1 MTSIQEKIIMLA
13 LVFDQPGEAREVLR
27 LADVPTPQPG
37 PNDVLIAVRARVI
50 QPADRMFIAGRYR
63 VKPSFPQ
70 VAGFDAA
77 GVVESVGAEV
87 SHVRPGQ
94 RVGFRYPGAWAE
106 YAVAP
111 AARVYPVPDD
121 LSAQL
126 DDAVVCQFGLNPL
139 TAWGL
144 LDVARLPQGGRVLV
158 TAGRSVVAG
167 LLGHLALQ
175 RGVVAERLV
184 RTDDGYCLLD
194 AAGTRILAQADDV
207 AQTLAAVA
215 PYDAVLDAVGGP
227 GVPALIA
234 ATVPG
239 GRMVTYGV
247 LDDRPFEMHAA
258 TMVYRN
264 FSWQGFGID
273 GWLNQCEAAT
283 LARAQRDC
291 WELLLRRPELVPIAA
306 CHPLRDFD
314 AALAATSSGKGGKIL
329 LV

>member
-1 MTSIQEKIIMLA
+1 MLA
-13 LVFDQPGEAREVLR
+13 LVFDRTGEPREVLR
-27 LADVPTPQPG
+27 VVDMPKPQPG
-37 PNDVLIAVRARVI
+37 PRDVLIAVRARVI
-50 QPADRMFIAGRYR
+50 QPADGMFIAGRYR

-87 SHVRPGQ
+87 GHVRPGQ
-94 RVGFRYPGAWAE
+94 RVAFRYPGAWAQF
-106 YAVAP
+106 AVAA

-126 DDAVVCQFGLNPL
+126 DDGVVCQFGLNPL

-144 LDVARLPQGGRVLV
+144 LDVARLPRGARVLV
-158 TAGRSVVAG
+158 TAGRSAVAG

-184 RTDDGYCLLD
+184 RAGENHSLLD
-194 AAGTRILAQADDV
+194 ASGTQVLAQADDV

-234 ATVPG
+234 ATVPS

-264 FSWQGFGID
+264 LSWQGFGID
-273 GWLNQCEAAT
+273 GWLNQCGAAT
-283 LARAQRDC
+283 LARAQREC
-291 WELLLRRPELVPIAA
+291 WELLAGYPELVPIAA
-306 CHPLRDFD
+306 QYPLHDFD
-314 AALAATSSGKGGKIL
+314 AALAAAATGKGGKVL

>member
-1 MTSIQEKIIMLA
+1 MLA
-13 LVFDQPGEAREVLR
+13 LVFDRAGEPREVLR
-27 LADVPTPQPG
+27 LADVPKPQPG
-37 PNDVLIAVRARVI
+37 PREVLIAVRARVI
-50 QPADRMFIAGRYR
+50 QPADGMFVAGRYR

-70 VAGFDAA
+70 IAGFDAA

-106 YAVAP
+106 FAVAP

-121 LSAQL
+121 LSARL

-144 LDVARLPQGGRVLV
+144 LDVLRLPEGARLLV
-158 TAGRSVVAG
+158 TAGNSVVAG
-167 LLGHLALQ
+167 LLAQLALL
-175 RGVVAERLV
+175 RGVVVERLV
-184 RTDDGYCLLD
+184 REGDGQRLLD
-194 AAGTRILAQADDV
+194 AAGTKTLAQAGDV

-215 PYDAVLDAVGGP
+215 PYDGVLDAVGGP
-227 GVPALIA
+227 AVPALIA

-239 GRMVTYGV
+239 GRLVSYGV

-264 FSWQGFGID
+264 LCWQGFGID
-273 GWLNQCEAAT
+273 GWLNQCDAAT
-283 LARAQRDC
+283 LARAQREC
-291 WELLLRRPELVPIAA
+291 WELLLHDPELVPVAA
-306 CHPLRDFD
+306 RYPLGDFD
-314 AALAATSSGKGGKIL
+314 AALAAARGGQGGKVL
-329 LV
+329 LT

>member
-1 MTSIQEKIIMLA
+1 MQA
-13 LVFDQPGEAREVLR
+13 LVFDRAGEPREVLR
-27 LADVPTPQPG
+27 VADVPQPQPG
-37 PNDVLIAVRARVI
+37 PRDVLIAVRARVI
-50 QPADRMFIAGRYR
+50 QPADGMFVAGRYR

-77 GVVESVGAEV
+77 GVVESVRAEV
-87 SHVRPGQ
+87 SHVRVGQ

-106 YAVAP
+106 FAVAP
-111 AARVYPVPDD
+111 AERVYPVPDD

-126 DDAVVCQFGLNPL
+126 DDGVVCQFGLNPL

-144 LDVARLPQGGRVLV
+144 LDVARLPQGARVLV

-184 RTDDGYCLLD
+184 RTGDRHCLLD
-194 AAGTRILAQADDV
+194 ASGMQVLAQADDV

-215 PYDAVLDAVGGP
+215 PYDGVLDAVGGP
-227 GVPALIA
+227 GVPVLIA

-239 GRMVTYGV
+239 ARLVTYGV

-264 FSWQGFGID
+264 LSWQGFGID
-273 GWLNQCEAAT
+273 RWLDQCEAAT
-283 LARAQRDC
+283 LARAQREC
-291 WELLLRRPELVPIAA
+291 WELLVRHPELVPIAA
-306 CHPLRDFD
+306 RYPMRDFD
-314 AALAATSSGKGGKIL
+314 AALVAAGAGKGGKVL